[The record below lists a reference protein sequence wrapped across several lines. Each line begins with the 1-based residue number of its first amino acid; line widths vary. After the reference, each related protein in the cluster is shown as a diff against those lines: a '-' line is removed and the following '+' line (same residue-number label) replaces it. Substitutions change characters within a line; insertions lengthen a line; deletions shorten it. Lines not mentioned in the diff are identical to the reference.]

1 MNFVFEVD
9 RRAQVFQKVYVAAD
23 CFVAHIQF
31 VRQLERCYREAV
43 SYFRGD
49 EQHPHEGRSRV
60 SLRRSP
66 DA

>member
-1 MNFVFEVD
+1 
-9 RRAQVFQKVYVAAD
+9 
-23 CFVAHIQF
+23 VAHIQF